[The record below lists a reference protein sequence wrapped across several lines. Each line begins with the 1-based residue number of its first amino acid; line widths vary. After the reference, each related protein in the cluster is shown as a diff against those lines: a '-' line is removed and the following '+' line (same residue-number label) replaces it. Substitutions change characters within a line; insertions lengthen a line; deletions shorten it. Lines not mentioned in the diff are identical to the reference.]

1 MRTCWSAAEVGRR
14 PAALI
19 LARSRTISDENF
31 CHRCLQRCAVAVA
44 VVLPTTTARF
54 FAVAANEMLSIL
66 LRVARSQLR
75 LKFSDVQSKLQKG

>member
-1 MRTCWSAAEVGRR
+1 MRTRPSAAELGIG
-14 PAALI
+14 PAGPSY
-19 LARSRTISDENF
+19 ARSHTISDEKF
-31 CHRCLQRCAVAVA
+31 HRCLQRCAVAVA

-54 FAVAANEMLSIL
+54 FAVAANDMLSIL